1 MIAAI
6 RPERFPWFDYS
17 RYTFSLGLD
26 LGGAA
31 LLSGHSASEYDADG
45 KRIVVR
51 GGLADQTRT
60 AFAKIEAILAAARFT
75 LGDIVRVVE
84 YVTTRGIAEY
94 GEAER
99 VRQEILGAARPA
111 VNTVCVN
118 GLLRPDALIEIEV
131 VAAKQ
136 PTAAATAVDGTVY
149 LSSQLPVDDAG
160 RLVGGG
166 DVVAQTRAVYER
178 AGRALRAADLGWDRV
193 TKTVDYIVPAA
204 MPSYRQT
211 GQVRREHLGPVYPS
225 AAGIVMERLARA
237 DALIQVDFIAS
248 RNLPIAVNP
257 GWERYAKLTYS
268 PAVRAGNVLFLSGQA
283 ALDPATERAV
293 APGDIVAQAEYTYD
307 NILTVL
313 RAAGAGPESLV
324 KTVEYVTREGLQ
336 RYRET
341 AGVRSRLL
349 KEPYPASTGIVCDR
363 LLRPEFLIEVD
374 PLAIIL

>member
-1 MIAAI
+1 VIAAI

-26 LGGAA
+26 LGDAA

-75 LGDIVRVVE
+75 LGDIVRIVE
-84 YVTTRGIAEY
+84 YVTTRGIADY

-99 VRQEILGAARPA
+99 VRREILGGTHPA

-118 GLLRPDALIEIEV
+118 GLLRPEALIEIEV

-136 PTAAATAVDGTVY
+136 PTPAATAVDGTVY
-149 LSSQLPVDDAG
+149 LSSQLPLDDAG
-160 RLVGGG
+160 RLVGDG

-193 TKTVDYIVPAA
+193 TKTVEYIVPAA
-204 MPSYRQT
+204 MPTYRQT

-248 RNLPIAVNP
+248 RNPPVAVNP

-293 APGDIVAQAEYTYD
+293 APGDVVAQAEYTYV

-349 KEPYPASTGIVCDR
+349 REPYPASTGIVCDR

>member
-1 MIAAI
+1 VIAAI

-45 KRIVVR
+45 KRIVVK

-60 AFAKIEAILAAARFT
+60 AFAKIEAILTAARFS

-84 YVTTRGIAEY
+84 YVTTRGIADY

-99 VRQEILGAARPA
+99 VRREILGETDPA

-118 GLLRPDALIEIEV
+118 GLLRPEALIEIEV

-136 PTAAATAVDGTVY
+136 PTPAATAVDGTVY
-149 LSSQLPVDDAG
+149 LSSQLPLDDAG
-160 RLVGGG
+160 RLVGDG

-193 TKTVDYIVPAA
+193 TKTVEYIVPAA
-204 MPSYRQT
+204 MRSYRET

-248 RNLPIAVNP
+248 RNPPVAVNP

-349 KEPYPASTGIVCDR
+349 REPYPASTGIVCDR

>member
-313 RAAGAGPESLV
+313 GAAGAGPESLV

>member
-1 MIAAI
+1 VIAAI

-60 AFAKIEAILAAARFT
+60 AFAKIEAILAAARFS
-75 LGDIVRVVE
+75 LGDIVRLVE

-136 PTAAATAVDGTVY
+136 PTAAATAVDGIVY

-166 DVVAQTRAVYER
+166 DAVAQTRAVYER

-193 TKTVDYIVPAA
+193 TKTLDYIVPAA

-225 AAGIVMERLARA
+225 AAGIVMERLVRA

-248 RNLPIAVNP
+248 RNPPVAVNP
-257 GWERYAKLTYS
+257 GWERYEKLTYS
-268 PAVRAGNVLFLSGQA
+268 PAVRAGNVVFLSGQA

-349 KEPYPASTGIVCDR
+349 REPYPASTGIVCDR